1 MAITKKDKG
10 EIIQEYRLAKNQP
23 EQIGILAELYG
34 TNTSEIRCI
43 LADAGA
49 YDITP
54 PIIGT
59 AAKRIIVDGLTFG
72 GLRNY
77 YKAFAGYDAKN
88 AKKVFKDFVH
98 KPWPTAEGIIP
109 IEVADLQQIRDL
121 AEEAIEAADARTK
134 GPKKKQQEDLAPA
147 PCVVREPFTAEQ
159 AGLLI
164 AGLIALISEQD
175 ATRKQLD
182 HEITVKQEQC
192 KKLMEECD
200 ERMRDIAEL
209 DAKIAEGRALLEQL
223 KEETN
228 A

>member
-10 EIIQEYRLAKNQP
+10 EIVQAYRLAKNQP
-23 EQIGILAELYG
+23 EQINIAAELYG

-43 LADAGA
+43 LADVGV
-49 YDITP
+49 YEITP
-54 PIIGT
+54 DII
-59 AAKRIIVDGLTFG
+59 ANASRRIIEDGLTFG

-77 YKAFAGYDAKN
+77 YKAFSGYDAKN
-88 AKKVFKDFVH
+88 AKKVFKDYAH
-98 KPWPTAEGIIP
+98 QPWPTTSEP
-109 IEVADLQQIRDL
+109 EECNDLQSVREWAASAL
-121 AEEAIEAADARTK
+121 MAADARAK
-134 GPKKKQQEDLAPA
+134 SPKKKPQDLAPA

-159 AGLLI
+159 NGLLI
-164 AGLIALISEQD
+164 AGLIALISEED
-175 ATRKQLD
+175 ATRRQLD
-182 HEITVKQEQC
+182 HEITAKQEQC

-200 ERMRDIAEL
+200 ERMREIAEL